1 MRLLGVNR
9 GIGVFLWDTAS
20 FANEE
25 YAKEWGMEMGN
36 GSVTAMGTATA
47 TATAAGLSATA
58 MAQVGG
64 EGGDLVMNKGL
75 VDTGLVDTS

>member
-1 MRLLGVNR
+1 MRLVGVNR

-25 YAKEWGMEMGN
+25 YAAGFEVEMGN

-47 TATAAGLSATA
+47 AMAGFSATA
-58 MAQVGG
+58 MAEAGG
-64 EGGDLVMNKGL
+64 EVGSLALSDGP
-75 VDTGLVDTS
+75 VDTGLLDTS

>member
-1 MRLLGVNR
+1 MRLLGVSR

-25 YAKEWGMEMGN
+25 YAREWGVEMGN
-36 GSVTAMGTATA
+36 GSVTAMATA
-47 TATAAGLSATA
+47 TATAALAGFSATA
-58 MAQVGG
+58 MAEAGG

-75 VDTGLVDTS
+75 VDTDLLNTS

>member
-1 MRLLGVNR
+1 MVGVNR

-25 YAKEWGMEMGN
+25 YAAEFGVEMGN

-47 TATAAGLSATA
+47 
-58 MAQVGG
+58 MAEAGG
-64 EGGDLVMNKGL
+64 EAGDLAMSNGPA
-75 VDTGLVDTS
+75 DTGLMDTS